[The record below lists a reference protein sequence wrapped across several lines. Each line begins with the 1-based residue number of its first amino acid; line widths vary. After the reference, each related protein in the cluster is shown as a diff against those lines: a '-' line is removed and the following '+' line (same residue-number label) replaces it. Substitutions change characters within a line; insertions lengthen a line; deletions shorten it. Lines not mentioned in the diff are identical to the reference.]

1 MKRKNLSRKLLIAAL
16 SIAFISCT
24 FLLLL
29 PVGAK
34 YGLIYAIKNNGAERV
49 NIEDIDINIFTGNFT
64 LSELQINTGDFPATT
79 LHKLTVKLPISA
91 LLSKHLLIKQVS
103 IEGLSMAVI
112 TKDKK
117 ALFIG
122 MPIASSD
129 KSKAPQS
136 TEKINQESNRETSER
151 WRLSLKEL
159 HLTENNIDIQTSAA
173 NTNLMIQQLRLSN
186 LTNHSSEFSELFI
199 QAQLG
204 PSTLIQETQQT
215 LDLSRQ
221 TLTWQSRQ
229 SANFKKG
236 ITFPE
241 FFIKGKLSLGPLSLS
256 TSDKKLKYTHK
267 NLSLLIST
275 DYTPDTQNKK
285 PIETKVR
292 LKTELSISDIH
303 LNTLTTASESTDL
316 KALNLKN
323 KKFELQNIQHIII
336 NNDNQPTSTTAN
348 GGLVIQGLSAKE
360 TYNEIRYSHDNLAL
374 NWSLHLKDL
383 LNRSWQ
389 ESIKSNINLTLK
401 NATVKDLSTSPP
413 FSSNITITSAAAT
426 LLGSKIPNSTSK
438 FKLAGTVNNF
448 TELLISA
455 SGTPFA
461 QMPTADLNISTKAL
475 EIVPFSPYLNDALG
489 YNIQQGKL
497 STNIHLTLRNDNLNG
512 ITEVKLNKLKLLP
525 SSDEAVQRISK
536 QLSMPL
542 DLALSALRDKNNNIE
557 ISIPV
562 HGNLSSPQFDFSDI
576 IKTATAKA
584 TKMATMTLLKQSL
597 QPYGT
602 MITVAELAYKGGK
615 KITAIKLE
623 PITFQSGST
632 NLELTQKAYLKK
644 IAELLAE
651 RPQLKLT
658 LCGKASQIEIQR
670 NSATKEAEDQRHNQA
685 LALAAT
691 RAKTIK
697 AHLFNDYSI
706 KPERLFNCQ
715 ADVEKPDEENIYQGR
730 VELHL

>member
-1 MKRKNLSRKLLIAAL
+1 MKGKNLSRKLLTAAL

-34 YGLIYAIKNNGAERV
+34 FGLIYAIKNNGAERV
-49 NIEDIDINIFTGNFT
+49 KIEDIDINIFTGNFT
-64 LSELQINTGDFPATT
+64 LSGLQINTGDYPTTT
-79 LHKLTVKLPISA
+79 LHKLTVELPISA

-112 TKDKK
+112 TKDKQL
-117 ALFIG
+117 LFIG
-122 MPIASSD
+122 MPITSSD
-129 KSKAPQS
+129 KNEAPQT
-136 TEKINQESNRETSER
+136 TEKTNQESNRETSEQ
-151 WRLSLKEL
+151 WRLSIKEF

-173 NTNLMIQQLRLSN
+173 NTNLIIKQLRLSN
-186 LTNHSSEFSELFI
+186 LTNYSSEFSELFI
-199 QAQLG
+199 QAQLE
-204 PSTLIQETQQT
+204 PSTLIREAQQT
-215 LDLSRQ
+215 LSLSRQ
-221 TLTWQSRQ
+221 AFTWQSRQ
-229 SANFKKG
+229 SANFKTG
-236 ITFPE
+236 IASPE

-256 TSDKKLKYTHK
+256 TSDEKLKYTHK
-267 NLSLLIST
+267 NLSLLISA

-285 PIETKVR
+285 LIETKVR

-303 LNTLTTASESTDL
+303 LNTLTKTSERTDL
-316 KALNLKN
+316 KVLDLKN
-323 KKFELQNIQHIII
+323 KKFELQNIQHITI

-360 TYNEIRYSHDNLAL
+360 THNKISYSHDNLAL

-389 ESIKSNINLTLK
+389 ESIKSNISLALE
-401 NATVKDLSTSPP
+401 NATVKDLSISPP
-413 FSSNITITSAAAT
+413 FSSNITSTSATIT
-426 LLGSKIPNSTSK
+426 LLGNETPSSASK
-438 FKLAGTVNNF
+438 FKLTGTVNNF

-455 SGTPFA
+455 SGTPFS
-461 QMPTADLNISTKAL
+461 QIPTADLNISTKAL
-475 EIVPFSPYLNDALG
+475 EIVPFSPYLNDALD
-489 YNIQQGKL
+489 YHVQQGKL
-497 STNIHLTLRNDNLNG
+497 STNIHLALKDENLKG
-512 ITEVKLNKLKLLP
+512 IAEVKLNKLKLLP

-602 MITVAELAYKGGK
+602 MITVAELAYKSGK

-623 PITFQSGST
+623 PITFQSGSAD
-632 NLELTQKAYLKK
+632 LETTQKAYLKK
-644 IAELLAE
+644 IATLLAE

-658 LCGKASQIEIQR
+658 LCGKASQIEIQS
-670 NSATKEAEDQRHNQA
+670 NSATKEAKHRRHNQA

-691 RAKTIK
+691 RAKTLK

-706 KPERLFNCQ
+706 KPERLFSCQ
-715 ADVEKPDEENIYQGR
+715 PDVEEPDGENIYQGR